1 MTVAQLNE
9 GKNAVLAS
17 SENES
22 RGTEI
27 SNKPI
32 TWRVLASTCGKRGK
46 NRAKLTCGPSS
57 VSTWLVS
64 HFFAMVG

>member
-32 TWRVLASTCGKRGK
+32 T
-46 NRAKLTCGPSS
+46 
-57 VSTWLVS
+57 
-64 HFFAMVG
+64 